1 MKYTT
6 KQSEK
11 QRTMKVH
18 CSSNQTHAES
28 CQIVEKNLTFKLTL
42 LIPSSINNN
51 LHSINL
57 FLSHL

>member
-28 CQIVEKNLTFKLTL
+28 YQIVGKNFNFQIDTL
-42 LIPSSINNN
+42 NPQQYQQQSSFN
-51 LHSINL
+51 
-57 FLSHL
+57 

>member
-28 CQIVEKNLTFKLTL
+28 YQIVGKNLTFKLSL

-57 FLSHL
+57 FLSHS